1 MRTIAVLG
9 LCVVL
14 AVPAIARADEN
25 EDQVAGSFT
34 TQVVPCPTLCTQ
46 STYAGDLRG
55 TSDFTLTSLEG
66 TSDPNVVRYVG
77 TLIIHTER
85 GDLIGTDIGLWN
97 TTTGNYTDTYQ
108 VTSGTGRYAD
118 ATGIFKLKGTLDPI
132 SGTGSSTYQGTIV
145 YPD

>member
-1 MRTIAVLG
+1 MRSISMLG
-9 LCVVL
+9 LWVVL
-14 AVPAIARADEN
+14 AVPAIAHADEN
-25 EDQVAGSFT
+25 EDQVAGRFT
-34 TQVVPCPTLCTQ
+34 TQVVPCSTLCTQ

-108 VTSGTGRYAD
+108 VASGTGAYTD
-118 ATGIFKLKGTLDPI
+118 ATAVFKLKGNLNPVT
-132 SGTGSSTYQGTIV
+132 GAGSSTYQGTIV
-145 YPD
+145 TPD